1 MELKEL
7 MNSPMLWAMS
17 SLMVIGVVVECIV
30 FTGIAFKHA
39 AKLGVPKSE
48 CIAGMRSAMITAIGP
63 SMAPLITL
71 FALMAALGG
80 PTGWMRMNDIG
91 AARTELAMCAMAT
104 EMAGSALDASK
115 ITVAG
120 FVFALWGM
128 ALNNSGWIVFGGY
141 GATSLDKCVDY
152 MKSHFEDAWV
162 KLIMAA
168 AALGLFGT
176 LLANAVITKKG
187 VGIPQLTAAI
197 VAYVAFTALGMI
209 FKGNKRI
216 QEFSLG
222 IAMLIGMYV
231 TAAIY

>member
-7 MNSPMLWAMS
+7 MNSSMLWILS
-17 SLMVIGVVVECIV
+17 SLMVIGVVAECIV
-30 FTGIAFKHA
+30 FTIIGFRHA
-39 AKLGVPKSE
+39 AKLGIPKSE

-63 SMAPLITL
+63 SLAPVITL
-71 FALMAALGG
+71 IALMAVLGG

-104 EMAGSALDASK
+104 EMAGSSLDASK

-128 ALNNSGWIVFGGY
+128 ALNNSGWIVVGGF
-141 GATSLDKCVDY
+141 GATSLNKAVDY
-152 MKSHFEDAWV
+152 MKNNFNAAWV
-162 KLIMAA
+162 KLVMAA

-176 LLANAVITKKG
+176 LLSNSVIGKKG
-187 VGIPQLTAAI
+187 LTMTNLAAAI
-197 VAYVAFTALGMI
+197 VAYVTMTAVGIL

-222 IAMLIGMYV
+222 IAMLVGMFV
-231 TAAIY
+231 TAALY